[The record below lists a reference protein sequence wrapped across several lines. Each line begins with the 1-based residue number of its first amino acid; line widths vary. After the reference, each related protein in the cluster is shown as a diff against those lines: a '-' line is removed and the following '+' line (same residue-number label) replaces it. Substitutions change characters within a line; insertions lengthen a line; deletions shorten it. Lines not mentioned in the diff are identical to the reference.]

1 MKRILALL
9 GLLSLFLT
17 INAHN
22 NETIKKITEAY
33 QSGQIN
39 YEEAILQKFYTVFD
53 QSNLKSE
60 YLVTSQSVVKCA
72 THLVSEYRKN
82 RSELSE
88 KTRSIID
95 QFINAELKKSNN
107 NTVQAT
113 YISPYQKFELNYSTS
128 GSNAVPAQDLDNSG
142 IPDYVER
149 VAEYFDHSWRV
160 LIDTL
165 GFKEIPLNVGEYYQ
179 ISFEN
184 MGAYGYTT
192 WNGSSAGTEIVMH
205 NTYQGFPS
213 NTDPDGNVLGAAKV
227 TAVHEFK
234 HAIQFVYNNWGE
246 PGWFIE
252 ADATWSEDIGFD
264 LTNDYYNYLGA
275 SQIRQPGRGLAN
287 GDGYEDNLFF
297 HFFTE
302 KYGDNT
308 NREIWERREQFNE
321 SVYSSVDNML
331 SNYGAFFDEAFAE
344 YYTWLY
350 NTGNRYNPN
359 LPGFGEAADY
369 PSSVI
374 CATIDSL
381 PNVDTGCDRDAL
393 SANFL
398 VFNSQQ
404 QNQFLQ
410 VLLDT
415 PQGNNYAAVITLYT
429 GDSTAV
435 DYYELDNN
443 SQFDLFVQPKL
454 EEIEQIIVIAAATS
468 TSGSSFDYV
477 YSFDAFQTAEF
488 SHTPFMDTE
497 SNGDVE
503 FVVNVETPQNLA
515 YIDSLRLFYQ
525 LNGGGYQS
533 QQLTATG
540 NTDEYSATI
549 SDLGTDVQIDYYF
562 RIADQ
567 LEQEIFFPAAAPDSV
582 FSFYIGADEE
592 SPVVTHN
599 SLTGTPKYNFPL
611 PVYAEVTD
619 NISLDS
625 TFLEYRINEG
635 DWIKNTMISID
646 NDIYYGSIDLDSS
659 EVFEGDL
666 IDYRI
671 IAVDGSSNK
680 NRTQLPESDF
690 FSLEAANGKFYKS
703 LQPISIPQT
712 ETFLFAAKDTITI
725 EEDYT
730 IDDLNVFVKID
741 SLLLSELV
749 IDLYDPN
756 GNKFALYNRD
766 WDGTSKANAAE
777 PSIIIDQEAYFNFEN
792 AVLLDILSARGTF
805 APVNADLS
813 LLNGNSSIGD
823 WVIRIYDAASNEN
836 TGNLLEWGLI
846 IKSDDLTGV
855 EFEHEQLVSSFILSQ
870 NYPNPFNPSTQI
882 RYSLPEAGN
891 VAIKVYDILGNEVA
905 TLVNENQAAGQ
916 HSVTFNSADH
926 GELSSG
932 IYFVR
937 MTSQNFSDVKKIMLI
952 K

>member
-1 MKRILALL
+1 MNRNVIGTLIFVFVIT
-9 GLLSLFLT
+9 SF
-17 INAHN
+17 AHN
-22 NETIKKITEAY
+22 NETIKNITEAY
-33 QSGQIN
+33 QSELIN
-39 YEEAILQKFYTVFD
+39 YEEALLQKFYTVFD
-53 QSNLKSE
+53 QSKLKSE
-60 YLVTSQSVVKCA
+60 YLVTSQSAVKCA

-82 RSELSE
+82 RTQLSE
-88 KTRSIID
+88 QTRSIID
-95 QFINAELKKSNN
+95 QFINVDLKKSNN
-107 NTVQAT
+107 DKVQAT
-113 YISPYQKFELNYSTS
+113 YISPYQKFELTYSTS
-128 GSNAVPAQDLDNSG
+128 GGNAVPAQDLDNSG

-302 KYGDNT
+302 KYGDDT

-321 SVYSSVDNML
+321 SVYSSVTNML
-331 SNYGAFFDEAFAE
+331 ANYGALFDEAFAE

-369 PSSVI
+369 PTSVI
-374 CATIDSL
+374 CTDVDTL
-381 PNVDTGCDRDAL
+381 PNVDTGCNRDAL

-410 VLLDT
+410 LVLDT
-415 PQGNNYAAVITLYT
+415 PNGNNYASVITTYT
-429 GDSTAV
+429 DNSTNIE
-435 DYYELDNN
+435 YYELSN
-443 SQFDLFVQPKL
+443 SELLDLFIQPKL
-454 EEIEQIIVIAAATS
+454 DEIEEIVVAVVVTS
-468 TSGSSFDYV
+468 VSGSNFDYV

-488 SHTPFMDTE
+488 AHTPFGDTE
-497 SNGDVE
+497 STGDIE
-503 FVVNVETPQNLA
+503 FLVNVETPQNLA
-515 YIDSLRLFYQ
+515 IIDSLKLFYQ
-525 LNGGGYQS
+525 LNSSGYQS
-533 QQLTATG
+533 QLLVATG
-540 NTDEYSATI
+540 NQDEYSATI
-549 SDLGTDVQIDYYF
+549 SNPGDDVQIDYYF

-567 LEQEIFFPAAAPDSV
+567 LNQKVYYPETAPDSV
-582 FSFYIGADEE
+582 FSFYVGTDQE
-592 SPVVTHN
+592 SPVLTHN

-611 PVYAEVTD
+611 PVYAEITD

-625 TFLEYRINEG
+625 TYLEYRINEG
-635 DWIKNTMISID
+635 DWSKLDMVMLED
-646 NDIYYGSIDLDSS
+646 DIFFGSLDFETDQLS
-659 EVFEGDL
+659 EGDL

-671 IAVDGSSNK
+671 IAVDGSSNNNK
-680 NRTQLPESDF
+680 TQVPETDF
-690 FSLEAANGKFYKS
+690 YRLDVTEGYYFNGMPDAPIRQTNLF
-703 LQPISIPQT
+703 LQALQ
-712 ETFLFAAKDTITI
+712 DTITVTDDFPI
-725 EEDYT
+725 E
-730 IDDLNVFVKID
+730 DLNIFVQID
-741 SLLLSELV
+741 SLYFSEITLELFDPEGNKY
-749 IDLYDPN
+749 ILYDQ
-756 GNKFALYNRD
+756 D
-766 WDGTSKANAAE
+766 WDQTTKANAGDPAV
-777 PSIIIDQEAYFNFEN
+777 IIDQEAFFTFEK
-792 AVLLDILSARGTF
+792 AVLTDLLFAQGTF
-805 APVNADLS
+805 APVAADLTQ
-813 LLNGNSSIGD
+813 
-823 WVIRIYDAASNEN
+823 IYGTSVHGEWILRVYDKAINDS

-846 IKSDDLTGV
+846 VEGENLTSV
-855 EFEHEQLVSSFILSQ
+855 DEKETVVTKFSLSQ
-870 NYPNPFNPSTQI
+870 NYPNPFNPTTTIKFTVPDVGTSRDLSI
-882 RYSLPEAGN
+882 R
-891 VAIKVYDILGNEVA
+891 VYDVLGREVK
-905 TLVNENQAAGQ
+905 TLVNEQKSPGSY
-916 HSVTFNSADH
+916 SVTFDAAN
-926 GELSSG
+926 LSSG
-932 IYFVR
+932 IYFYTLKSGSFVQTR
-937 MTSQNFSDVKKIMLI
+937 KMILLR
-952 K
+952 